1 MTAWMFPGQGSQRP
15 GMALDVEGAAQLFAA
30 SKGRIPRH
38 LYRICTT
45 DPHPSWAPENLQ
57 PAMFLTEV
65 AIGRKMLE
73 VGLQPQAVIGHSLG
87 EFPALVIAGVLDFDE
102 ALRLVVLRGKAMASV
117 GRRSGGGMAAVIG
130 LDPVTIGQICKEE
143 GNVWIAAY
151 NSPQQTVVAGK
162 DKGLAAAARRCM
174 ECGAARVI
182 RIQVPVAA
190 HCPLMQPAREI
201 FEEALEAVTMARPS
215 CPVYCDAD
223 GAPHSE
229 PAEIKALLAQAI
241 TSPVRFTDA
250 IRRMRADGFTSFVEA
265 GPGTVLRKLVHQID
279 AGAELAGVSNDD
291 EATTL
296 GLASK
301 TSSEVLTSRRNP
313 ISNNQP
319 QPAGAFS

>member
-1 MTAWMFPGQGSQRP
+1 VTAWMFPGQGSQRT
-15 GMALDVEGAAQLFAA
+15 GMALEIEGAVQLFAA
-30 SKGRIPRH
+30 AKGRIPRH

-45 DPHPSWAPENLQ
+45 DAHPSWAPENLQ

-73 VGLQPQAVIGHSLG
+73 CGLEPQAVIGHSLG

-102 ALRLVVLRGKAMASV
+102 ALRLVVVRGKAMATV

-130 LDPVTIGQICKEE
+130 LDPATIDQICKEE
-143 GNVWIAAY
+143 GNVWISNY
-151 NSPQQTVVAGK
+151 NSPKQTVIAGK

-182 RIQVPVAA
+182 KIQVPVAA

-201 FEEALEAVTMARPS
+201 FEEALEGVSMARPS

-223 GAPHSE
+223 GAPHGE

-241 TSPVRFTDA
+241 TAPVRFTDA
-250 IRRMRADGFTSFVEA
+250 IRRMRADGFTTFVEA
-265 GPGTVLRKLVHQID
+265 GPGSVLRNLVRQID
-279 AGAELAGVSNDD
+279 AEAELAGVSNDE
-291 EATTL
+291 EATSL
-296 GLASK
+296 GMAIQAGPG
-301 TSSEVLTSRRNP
+301 ELTSRRNP
-313 ISNNQP
+313 ISDNQP